1 MKLLLGQNILVLLS
15 VIILYY
21 LFNTDTFVPYTENNS
36 INWENVIVLIFFSSV
51 ILSNLVSI
59 IFTLVSKY
67 LLKKEYSK
75 ELFYRSVKIGL
86 LLTFGIISVFVLN
99 FLHILNIYYGLG
111 ILGVAIITLII
122 I

>member
-21 LFNTDTFVPYTENNS
+21 LFNTDTFIPYTETNS

-51 ILSNLVSI
+51 ILTNLVSI
-59 IFTLVSKY
+59 IFTLISRY
-67 LLKKEYSK
+67 LFKKEYSK
-75 ELFYRSVKIGL
+75 ELFYRSMKVGF

-99 FLHILNIYYGLG
+99 FLHILNIYYGLA

>member
-21 LFNTDTFVPYTENNS
+21 LFNTQTFTPYTENNS
-36 INWENVIVLIFFSSV
+36 INWENVIVLIFFTSV
-51 ILSNLVSI
+51 IITNLVSI
-59 IFTLVSKY
+59 FFTLINKF
-67 LLKKEYSK
+67 LFKKEYSK
-75 ELFYRSVKIGL
+75 KLFYRSMKIGL
-86 LLTFGIISVFVLN
+86 LLTFGIMSVFALN

-111 ILGVAIITLII
+111 ILGVAIIILII

>member
-21 LFNTDTFVPYTENNS
+21 LFNTDTFIPYTETNS

-51 ILSNLVSI
+51 ILTNLVSI
-59 IFTLVSKY
+59 IFTLISKY
-67 LLKKEYSK
+67 LFKKDYSK
-75 ELFYRSVKIGL
+75 ELFYRSMKVGFL
-86 LLTFGIISVFVLN
+86 LNFGIISVFVLN
-99 FLHILNIYYGLG
+99 FLHILNIYYGLA

>member
-21 LFNTDTFVPYTENNS
+21 LFNTDTFIPYTETNS

-51 ILSNLVSI
+51 ILTNLVSI
-59 IFTLVSKY
+59 IFTLISKY
-67 LLKKEYSK
+67 LFKKEYSK
-75 ELFYRSVKIGL
+75 ELFYRSMKIGFL
-86 LLTFGIISVFVLN
+86 LNFGIISVFVLN
-99 FLHILNIYYGLG
+99 FLHILNIYYGLA

>member
-21 LFNTDTFVPYTENNS
+21 LFNTETFTPYTENNS
-36 INWENVIVLIFFSSV
+36 IDWENVIVLIFFTSV
-51 ILSNLVSI
+51 ILTNMASI
-59 IFTLVSKY
+59 IFTLISKY

-75 ELFYRSVKIGL
+75 EILYRSIKIGL
-86 LLTFGIISVFVLN
+86 LLTFGIISVFALN

-111 ILGVAIITLII
+111 IFGVAIITLII

>member
-21 LFNTDTFVPYTENNS
+21 LFNTDTFIPYTETNS

-51 ILSNLVSI
+51 ILTNLVSI
-59 IFTLVSKY
+59 IFTLISKY
-67 LLKKEYSK
+67 LFKKDYSK
-75 ELFYRSVKIGL
+75 ELFYRSMKIGFL
-86 LLTFGIISVFVLN
+86 LNFGIISVFVLN
-99 FLHILNIYYGLG
+99 FLHILNIYYGLA